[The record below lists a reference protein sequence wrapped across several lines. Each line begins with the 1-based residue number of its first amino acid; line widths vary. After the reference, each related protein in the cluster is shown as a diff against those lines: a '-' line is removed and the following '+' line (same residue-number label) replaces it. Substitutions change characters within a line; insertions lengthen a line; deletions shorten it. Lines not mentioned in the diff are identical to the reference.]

1 MSVRKR
7 KYNLVYCFRVG
18 SCVDEVNIYTR
29 KRCVFLAEFLR

>member
-7 KYNLVYCFRVG
+7 KYTLVYSFRVG
-18 SCVDEVNIYTR
+18 SCSDEVNIYTR